1 MYTRVWLERL
11 REGDSLEDPGPNG
24 KVIMNGT
31 LRFVEW
37 EDANWTH
44 LA

>member
-1 MYTRVWLERL
+1 LKSL
-11 REGDSLEDPGPNG
+11 KEGDVLENPGPDG
-24 KVIMNGT
+24 KIIRNGT

-37 EDANWTH
+37 EDPEWIH